1 MLFGV
6 LLGLV
11 LAEVLVLREMSMPM
25 VIFAY
30 AIPHPVV
37 APVFIIWF
45 ITVLDPIVLL
55 EFTGPSAY
63 LLRSVTAKEA
73 TRQFVLNGVTTFAA
87 WVGFFPVF
95 LGTITG
101 MNALEERFEHPGT
114 VLGATRFQM
123 VRYFRFWRALPN
135 IASSQGVGYQIVLA
149 LGRGAAVAA
158 HGGEHE
164 RLETGPLDSRD
175 DTADDRGQVC
185 DSAAA
190 NPQGDLA
197 AIGNFVGRQVPERR
211 GGRGPDVGDRVRV
224 PDLLDHAQLGQ
235 GCLAT
240 GFKDGC
246 LRDDQRGTRRLLCHD
261 RTKAPSPHK
270 CGHLPGAGPTR
281 RYPLTRAS
289 GPRPPS

>member
-175 DTADDRGQVC
+175 DTADDRGQVG
-185 DSAAA
+185 DAAAA

-197 AIGNFVGRQVPERR
+197 AIGISSVGRSPNAAAAAARTSAIGSVSQACSITPSS
-211 GGRGPDVGDRVRV
+211 GRGVSPQASRM
-224 PDLLDHAQLGQ
+224 A
-235 GCLAT
+235 AS
-240 GFKDGC
+240 
-246 LRDDQRGTRRLLCHD
+246 GTTSEAREDCSVMIERKRRRRL
-261 RTKAPSPHK
+261 TSSSA
-270 CGHLPGAGPTR
+270 
-281 RYPLTRAS
+281 
-289 GPRPPS
+289 